1 MQAIFITKGR
11 VWTAY
16 HRSGPTI
23 KYLCEATSIEMLK
36 KCVSKH
42 YDKPEY
48 FVRENAIAEFTG
60 EQA

>member
-1 MQAIFITKGR
+1 MKLHPHQE
-11 VWTAY
+11 TAV
-16 HRSGPTI
+16 
-23 KYLCEATSIEMLK
+23 EMLK

-48 FVRENAIAEFTG
+48 FVRESAINEFLG